1 MVNSGETDLE
11 YGLLPGSG
19 TVTSVGGTGTV
30 NGITLTGT
38 VTSIGNLTLGGTLS
52 GVDLTSQITGT
63 LPIGNG
69 GTGSTSTTYCSL
81 TANVTGTLP
90 VANGGTGITSVGSGI
105 ATWWGTPSSAN
116 LASAVT
122 DETGSGS
129 LVFAT
134 SPTLVTPAL
143 GTPSSGT
150 LTNATGLPAAGVVG
164 TAAILGA
171 NTFTALQTQ
180 AAGADIAS
188 ATTVDLTAATGNT
201 VVITGTTT
209 TTAFTM
215 TKGQQMVLIAA
226 AAWPLTFHATTM
238 NINGGVSYT
247 CAAGDRLYVA
257 KDDDDVIR
265 VSVTKQDGTAVV
277 AASAGPSYEATAS
290 GTLANGDTVIV
301 NADGTVSAVAG
312 SGATSSL
319 GADVVFESATSYY
332 IQSCYDTS
340 ADRLVVSYKE
350 GANARIQVIVGQISG
365 SSITFGSPTIVG
377 SAFAET
383 PDIAYDANANRVVL
397 VYRAVTTD
405 YGQAAVGVVT
415 GGGTN
420 SISFG
425 TPVTFWSSG
434 AIRYPAIVY
443 LAASNLM
450 VIAWHIDYGSKVL
463 LARSGTVDTSSET
476 ITFGTE
482 ITVNATGQSMYM
494 TRGSFYDADT
504 ERVVLCYMDL
514 SDSEKGKAI
523 LIENTTG
530 TTLQAGTE
538 YEFNDA
544 STEYIAG
551 CYDTTNDKG
560 VVVYRDK
567 GDSNYLKSRAMTI
580 VGGVTNSITFGT
592 EITAVSSDITHIDCD
607 FDATAGKV
615 VVIYDDGTANRGKAI
630 TGTISGTGASATST
644 WDDSIEVSG
653 ASGLEY
659 PSVCYDPD
667 AGKSILLYVDN
678 SNSSYGTANV
688 YTVPYGS
695 TNLTA
700 ENYIGISDG
709 AYSSTSTATI
719 QIAGSVDDAQ
729 SSLTPGQTYYIGFDG
744 SLALTPI
751 DPSVVAGTAVTAT
764 KLIVKG

>member
-1 MVNSGETDLE
+1 MPTIVTKNSSTASDVPSSSDLVQGELAVNVADKRLFTENASATVVEIGTNPSSLTTGVLNATSVTST
-11 YGLLPGSG
+11 GLLTAGGLAYPTSDGAASTVLGTNGSG
-19 TVTSVGGTGTV
+19 TLDFISVAGAYDLATQSEAEA
-30 NGITLTGT
+30 GT
-38 VTSIGNLTLGGTLS
+38 VTTGKIFSPLRVKQAIDALGSVNWAVPGTIGSTTPNTGAFTNLSASGTFTLGG
-52 GVDLTSQITGT
+52 
-63 LPIGNG
+63 
-69 GTGSTSTTYCSL
+69 
-81 TANVTGTLP
+81 
-90 VANGGTGITSVGSGI
+90 
-105 ATWWGTPSSAN
+105 
-116 LASAVT
+116 SAVT
-122 DETGSGS
+122 STAAELNILDGVTSTAAELNLVDGSAAGTIANSKALIYGS
-129 LVFAT
+129 SGEVNAT
-134 SPTLVTPAL
+134 TFQIAGASITSTAAELNVLDGIPAGLTATELGYVDGVTSAIQTQIDSISPSPT
-143 GTPSSGT
+143 
-150 LTNATGLPAAGVVG
+150 
-164 TAAILGA
+164 
-171 NTFTALQTQ
+171 
-180 AAGADIAS
+180 
-188 ATTVDLTAATGNT
+188 
-201 VVITGTTT
+201 
-209 TTAFTM
+209 
-215 TKGQQMVLIAA
+215 
-226 AAWPLTFHATTM
+226 
-238 NINGGVSYT
+238 
-247 CAAGDRLYVA
+247 
-257 KDDDDVIR
+257 
-265 VSVTKQDGTAVV
+265 
-277 AASAGPSYEATAS
+277 YEATAS

-319 GADVVFESATSYY
+319 GADQVFNSATSYY

-340 ADRLVVSYKE
+340 ADRLVVSYK
-350 GANARIQVIVGQISG
+350 NATDNKITVQVGQISG
-365 SSITFGSPTIVG
+365 ATITFGSATTVG
-377 SAFAET
+377 SAYAET

-415 GGGTN
+415 GGSTN
-420 SISFG
+420 TISFG

-443 LAASNLM
+443 LAATNKM
-450 VIAWHIDYGSKVL
+450 VLLWHIDYGSKVL
-463 LARSGTVDTSSET
+463 MARSGTVDTSSET

-482 ITVNATGQSMYM
+482 ITVNATGQSHYM
-494 TRGSFYDADT
+494 TRGSFYDPDT
-504 ERVVLCYMDL
+504 ERVVTCYMDL

-592 EITAVSSDITHIDCD
+592 EISAVSSDVTHIDCA
-607 FDATAGKV
+607 FDATASKA
-615 VVIYDDGTANRGKAI
+615 VVIYRDATASRGKAI
-630 TGTISGTGASATST
+630 TGTISGTGASASST

-653 ASGLEY
+653 SSGLEY

-688 YTVPYGS
+688 YTVPFGS
-695 TNLTA
+695 TNLTS

-709 AYSSTSTATI
+709 AYSSSATATI
-719 QIAGSVDDAQ
+719 QVAGAVDDAQ

-744 SLALTPI
+744 SLALTPV